1 MSLTGNEDHSIS
13 LQTASEWTANFRDTI
28 SSGDTIA
35 HYFGRTWLLDI
46 LAQEGCVGIR
56 IYYALDEEG
65 KKQLVLTGVNSDG
78 NDLYNGILA
87 EKSLRCPTNCSS
99 ANPLN
104 SNS

>member
-13 LQTASEWTANFRDTI
+13 LQTASDWTANYRGTI
-28 SSGDTIA
+28 TNGETIA

-56 IYYALDEEG
+56 IYYALDAEG

-78 NDLYNGILA
+78 DDLYNGILA
-87 EKSLRCPTNCSS
+87 ERSKPCPDTCSS
-99 ANPLN
+99 SNPLN
-104 SNS
+104 S